1 MTGDGARFKG
11 RGSIHLTGRANY
23 GHYSEYRQGSGSNYF
38 TTEPH
43 NDLIVEDAFFAF
55 DAGGYYWSSK
65 QKYIGRNG
73 RLVASGKLSINFWAD
88 QGATHNNAEEVTRR
102 INPGRMAFE
111 DVRWPA
117 FKHAWYV
124 LNDSTEQDADYFAIK
139 E

>member
-1 MTGDGARFKG
+1 MRNKFLLLSFVSVICFYSSGT
-11 RGSIHLTGRANY
+11 LAN
-23 GHYSEYRQGSGSNYF
+23 SM
-38 TTEPH
+38 
-43 NDLIVEDAFFAF
+43 D
-55 DAGGYYWSSK
+55 
-65 QKYIGRNG
+65 
-73 RLVASGKLSINFWAD
+73 
-88 QGATHNNAEEVTRR
+88 VTRR

>member
-1 MTGDGARFKG
+1 M
-11 RGSIHLTGRANY
+11 
-23 GHYSEYRQGSGSNYF
+23 
-38 TTEPH
+38 
-43 NDLIVEDAFFAF
+43 
-55 DAGGYYWSSK
+55 
-65 QKYIGRNG
+65 GRNG